1 MIVKRFLCFLAA
13 VFVLVAGCSVP
24 VLAEGES
31 SVPDADIRPV
41 PDFPELADDYTN
53 HVIIYYSYID
63 KFFLFCSN
71 TLPDPVSYYQDDS
84 VLCQLRWEYPRDL
97 NVHPDVVS
105 FSLDGNS
112 GIDWVLDDAVPCKT
126 EGDYAL
132 SHSGDTYY
140 RVFFGL
146 SGFNYGSVD
155 SSKGYVVYSDFSI
168 IAGSYSFFPTPSP
181 VARTTTYLS
190 LHTDLW
196 QTIAAGVE
204 KVLPIGIAV
213 LSLIILYLLFKRLIR
228 LLTHG
233 GTH

>member
-1 MIVKRFLCFLAA
+1 MIVKRFLCFLAV

-24 VLAEGES
+24 VFAEGES

-63 KFFLFCSN
+63 TFFLFCSN

-84 VLCQLRWEYPRDL
+84 VLCQLRWEYPKQID
-97 NVHPDVVS
+97 VHPDVIS

-112 GIDWVLDDAVPCKT
+112 GTDWVLDDTVPYRLV
-126 EGDYAL
+126 GDYNA

-140 RVFFGL
+140 RLFFGL
-146 SGFNYGSVD
+146 DGFNHGSVD

-181 VARTTTYLS
+181 VARTQAYLP

-204 KVLPIGIAV
+204 KVVIASIAIVGTLV
-213 LSLIILYLLFKRLIR
+213 LVLLLRRLGKKIA
-228 LLTHG
+228 TF
-233 GTH
+233 